1 MLLALPQHFILLLF
15 TGNTLPLLKINR
27 SRITSRII
35 SRPPLSHLKWYGV
48 DVSYSIYLFD
58 SFLSCSWIDISVK
71 SLMWYQLGHFTR
83 NMYASLQSM
92 IPSPNSIVNHWISG
106 PILVVQLGLWMGH
119 IEVAARF
126 QKMQGGPHGCS
137 GRWRVVLMVIKVAN
151 SLWELVDYRDLLYF
165 DMWE

>member
-27 SRITSRII
+27 SRISLRII
-35 SRPPLSHLKWYGV
+35 SRPSSSHLKWYGV

-71 SLMWYQLGHFTR
+71 SWMWYQLGHFTR
-83 NMYASLQSM
+83 NTYASLQSV
-92 IPSPNSIVNHWISG
+92 IPSLNSIVNHWISG
-106 PILVVQLGLWMGH
+106 PILVVRSGLWMGY

-126 QKMQGGPHGCS
+126 QKMQGGPRGCS
-137 GRWRVVLMVIKVAN
+137 GCWRVVLMVIKVEN
-151 SLWELVDYRDLLYF
+151 SLWELVDYRDLLDF
-165 DMWE
+165 DM